1 MVTITLVLTLITVS
15 GQTISQVPITA
26 PKAEAYEICEQQ
38 GRSWS
43 KDLMKNGRVF
53 TANYNCI

>member
-15 GQTISQVPITA
+15 GQSISQVPITA
-26 PKAEAYEICEQQ
+26 PKDEAYEICEQE

-43 KDLMKNGRVF
+43 KDLLKNGKVF
-53 TANYNCI
+53 TAKYNCI